1 MNVDLQ
7 SEYLGLTLRSPVI
20 VSSCP
25 LTGELDVLRRLEDM
39 GAAAAVLP
47 SLFAEQI
54 GRPGGVKEPEYS
66 FTTDPLGQS
75 LNWFRE
81 LKHYNRGPDAYLRHI
96 EAAKKSVS
104 IPIVGSINGT
114 QPGDWIRYARLME
127 QAGADAL
134 EANLYSVITDQDLTA
149 EQVESRYVEIVA
161 EIRKQIS
168 IPLAVKLSPSFTALP
183 NLARRLV
190 AAGANGLVLFNRF
203 MQPDVDLDN
212 LKVAPRLVLSSIEE
226 ARLPLRWIAIL
237 YGRLKASLAATGG
250 IDFPDGV
257 LKALLV
263 GADAVEIASAL
274 YRHGVEHVRPLLDG
288 IAYWMETND
297 FGSVAKMKGVL
308 SQQRCPDPA
317 AFERAN
323 YTKAISS
330 FGGGPA

>member
-1 MNVDLQ
+1 MSVDLHT
-7 SEYLGLTLRSPVI
+7 EYLGLKLRSPVI

-25 LTGELDVLRRLEDM
+25 LTGEIDVLERLEDL

-54 GRPGGVKEPEYS
+54 DRPTCAKEPDYS
-66 FTTDPLGQS
+66 FTTDPQGQS
-75 LNWFRE
+75 LTWFRE
-81 LKHYNRGPDAYLRHI
+81 LRHYNRGPDAYLRHI
-96 EAAKKSVS
+96 EAAKGAVS
-104 IPIVGSINGT
+104 IPIIASINGV
-114 QPGDWIRYARLME
+114 QPGEWTRYARLME

-134 EANLYSVITDQDLTA
+134 EANLYSVITDPEVTA
-149 EQVESRYVEIVA
+149 EQVESRYVEIVG

-190 AAGANGLVLFNRF
+190 GAGANGLILFNRF
-203 MQPDVDLDN
+203 IQPDIDLDGM
-212 LKVAPRLVLSSIEE
+212 KVAPRLVLSTIGE
-226 ARLPLRWIAIL
+226 ARLSLRWIAIL
-237 YGRLKASLAATGG
+237 HGRLKASLAATGG

-257 LKALLV
+257 VKALLV

-274 YRHGVEHVRPLLDG
+274 YRHGVDHVRPLLDG
-288 IAYWMETND
+288 IAYWMESND
-297 FGSVAKMKGVL
+297 FDSIAAMKGRL

-330 FGGGPA
+330 FGGGSA